1 MVERASRQGFYWSMT
16 ASDATQIMRSCKG
29 CQYFVRQTHILA
41 EELQTIPITWPFV
54 IWGLDHLGPF
64 KKVPRG
70 LTHLLVM
77 IDKFTKWIE
86 ARPLVK
92 IGPKQAMD
100 FIQDIIFCFRVPNS
114 IITNNGTQFI
124 KEKFLDFYGDNNI
137 RVDWAVVAHPRTNG
151 HVKRANGLIL

>member
-70 LTHLLVM
+70 LTHLLVT

-100 FIQDIIFCFRVPNS
+100 FIQDIIFALESLTPSSQIMALSSSRKNS
-114 IITNNGTQFI
+114 WISMVTTTSRWI
-124 KEKFLDFYGDNNI
+124 
-137 RVDWAVVAHPRTNG
+137 
-151 HVKRANGLIL
+151 GLW

>member
-1 MVERASRQGFYWSMT
+1 M
-16 ASDATQIMRSCKG
+16 
-29 CQYFVRQTHILA
+29 RQTHVLA

-54 IWGLDHLGPF
+54 IWGLDQLGPF
-64 KKVPRG
+64 KKVPEG

-100 FIQDIIFCFRVPNS
+100 FIQDIIFASESLTPSSQIMALSSSGKNS
-114 IITNNGTQFI
+114 WISMVTTTSGWI
-124 KEKFLDFYGDNNI
+124 
-137 RVDWAVVAHPRTNG
+137 
-151 HVKRANGLIL
+151 GLW